1 MQFSASGR
9 TILLYGEVK
18 FIQIFTGS
26 PLARVLKWHTP
37 LSLAKIWPIVGDN
50 LETVQD
56 RR

>member
-1 MQFSASGR
+1 MQFSASDR

-37 LSLAKIWPIVGDN
+37 LSLAKIWPIVGHN